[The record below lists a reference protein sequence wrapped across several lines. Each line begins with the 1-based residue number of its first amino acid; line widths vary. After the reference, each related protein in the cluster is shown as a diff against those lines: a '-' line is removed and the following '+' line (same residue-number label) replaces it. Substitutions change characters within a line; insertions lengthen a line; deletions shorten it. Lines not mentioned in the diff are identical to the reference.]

1 MLGDHPGAGRR
12 GPPYW
17 ACLIVV
23 DRHQPA
29 STRGSPFCSTIST
42 LPHRDH
48 PTATAVMGT
57 APEESIALRP
67 GPDDDLART
76 SDLSRVV
83 CGRMRG
89 RHAMFSVFLW
99 SFHAATTCQCYVRR
113 PSWRRLGRFR
123 GFRCCGQGTS
133 VVSRPLL
140 RLPRVGVESAVP
152 ESAGDVKRRLGEAPS
167 VKPSTSP
174 AVPSPEGES
183 LLCSVPRAAPMAC
196 IVGRAGAGKTWDK
209 QASRKERVVVR
220 ELPRSHKKRR
230 GMPLEAYEP
239 RTRNTVVVKKRLK
252 TEFLLA
258 L

>member
-1 MLGDHPGAGRR
+1 
-12 GPPYW
+12 
-17 ACLIVV
+17 
-23 DRHQPA
+23 
-29 STRGSPFCSTIST
+29 
-42 LPHRDH
+42 
-48 PTATAVMGT
+48 MGT
-57 APEESIALRP
+57 APEVSIALRP
-67 GPDDDLART
+67 GPDDDLARI

-89 RHAMFSVFLW
+89 THAMFSVFLW

-174 AVPSPEGES
+174 AVPSPEGE
-183 LLCSVPRAAPMAC
+183 MAC

-209 QASRKERVVVR
+209 QASRRKSESSCGSCRGHTRKAVGGTLKLTNRGHETLWWLRKPSFFWRCRHPKATVGQRAPSGFKRSQLSTSRKMSTVR
-220 ELPRSHKKRR
+220 QHNTRACQA
-230 GMPLEAYEP
+230 AYHS
-239 RTRNTVVVKKRLK
+239 R
-252 TEFLLA
+252 
-258 L
+258 